1 MSQNNNEESFEISS
15 KAQWV
20 IFGLGF
26 ILMMALAIYST
37 TINDDVNSTVMSLET
52 EATQLRNDL
61 KLKRDAEQQV
71 RNEVIY
77 QTTGINP
84 KTVQDDTLIVKEYL
98 TPAFKWT
105 DGEGYN
111 KARAHY
117 ANLLGENNKFVEVYL
132 APNLEEDGHNY
143 VDLHELKSDLIN
155 VELYALNSVDTSMD
169 YLAVVEFFM
178 YKDNSDLVGQGA
190 LQSSTA
196 LINLTVTGTD
206 DARTVVSVDAKPGFN
221 VSAEQ

>member
-221 VSAEQ
+221 VSTVQ